1 MFQAYYSDSEPLF
14 KSIQMCEDA
23 TSMKTFMNM
32 IFKQME
38 GMIGFCAIREGSNEI
53 VGVLIAS
60 LFKKFNWIIK
70 KGVCMHMYMIS
81 KISHHRIKKKSFIIL
96 FPKFRF
102 YYLRFFAKF
111 INSKKK
117 KEKEEKLTI
126 IFHLQQGDTLF
137 HVMRLKNYAFARSRF
152 IESIYMNKSVHI
164 DIICVKPDHQR
175 LGVGTAL
182 LRSCITRVSN
192 FTSIVFGQFTS
203 SASQTIG
210 IFLFIF
216 HIYYRSRF
224 IV

>member
-117 KEKEEKLTI
+117 KRKRRKINDNLPFTARRYTVPRDEVEKL
-126 IFHLQQGDTLF
+126 
-137 HVMRLKNYAFARSRF
+137 RF
-152 IESIYMNKSVHI
+152 CQISIHRI
-164 DIICVKPDHQR
+164 DIYEQICSH
-175 LGVGTAL
+175 
-182 LRSCITRVSN
+182 
-192 FTSIVFGQFTS
+192 
-203 SASQTIG
+203 
-210 IFLFIF
+210 
-216 HIYYRSRF
+216 
-224 IV
+224 

>member
-60 LFKKFNWIIK
+60 LFKKFNWIIR
-70 KGVCMHMYMIS
+70 KGY
-81 KISHHRIKKKSFIIL
+81 
-96 FPKFRF
+96 
-102 YYLRFFAKF
+102 
-111 INSKKK
+111 
-117 KEKEEKLTI
+117 
-126 IFHLQQGDTLF
+126 QGDTLF

-216 HIYYRSRF
+216 HILSIKIYHLRCD
-224 IV
+224 